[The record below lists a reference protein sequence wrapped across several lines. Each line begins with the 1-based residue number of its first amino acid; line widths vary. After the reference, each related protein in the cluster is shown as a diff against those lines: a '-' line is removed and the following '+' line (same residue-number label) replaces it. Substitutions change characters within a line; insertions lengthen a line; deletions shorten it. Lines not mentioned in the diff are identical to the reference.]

1 MAEQGSLVL
10 VAVGPDQVGL
20 VEKISEFIVQR
31 RCNIEDSKMAVFVGE
46 FALIILISGA
56 SKDLAQIER
65 DQQTLAAQTGL
76 HVWVKHPAGKKVP
89 EPSLP
94 YRLVASCMDHPGIV
108 YRLSTTLSKLGIN
121 IESMETD
128 TYAAPDSGTAIFRME
143 ANISVPAKVN
153 ITTLRDRLT
162 EIEREE
168 NIDIVLTLLGNPS
181 SGF

>member
-1 MAEQGSLVL
+1 MAEQDQLVL

-31 RCNIEDSKMAVFVGE
+31 KCNIEDSTMAVFAGE
-46 FALIILISGA
+46 FALIVLISG
-56 SKDLAQIER
+56 SSSTLNQVHQ
-65 DQQTLAAQTGL
+65 DQELLGAQTGL
-76 HVWVKHPAGKKVP
+76 NVWVKHPSAKKSP

-94 YRLVASCMDHPGIV
+94 YRLVASCMDHPGVV

-128 TYAAPDSGTAIFRME
+128 TYAAPDSGTSIFRME
-143 ANISVPAKVN
+143 ARVSVPARVN
-153 ITTLRDRLT
+153 INQLRERLS

-168 NIDIVLTLLGNPS
+168 NIDIDFNLLSNS
-181 SGF
+181 